1 LLEGTAPARQR
12 ESLMRSP
19 WAWLCVAL
27 GVMWVV
33 TARAAAP
40 LPDRLTH
47 LGRDWYDLKAWAATQ
62 QLALAW
68 NAQTRVL
75 TLTNHT
81 TRLVLAVDSQQ
92 AVVNGV
98 KVWLTQPVTARNA
111 GWLIAVLDV
120 EKVLHPLLRPLP
132 RSARPLRTIV
142 LDPGHG
148 GSDSG
153 HQTGALQEK
162 RFTLLLA
169 QQLRAKLRAAGYRVV
184 MTRQRDVF
192 LELPERTALAN
203 REKADL
209 FVSLHFNAASDSAI
223 RGAEVFCLTPNGAA
237 STHAPRT
244 EVLRETLPG
253 HQDGA
258 RSLVLAYQVQK
269 ALIERAGLAD
279 RGVKHARFAV
289 LRDLTMPGIL
299 VEAGFLS
306 APEEAR
312 KIADAKFRE
321 QLAEAIV
328 AGIEQYRRLLAA
340 PPVKSGPAR

>member
-1 LLEGTAPARQR
+1 
-12 ESLMRSP
+12 MRSP

-27 GVMWVV
+27 GVVWVI

-40 LPDRLTH
+40 WPDRITH

-62 QLALAW
+62 QLVLSWKAR
-68 NAQTRVL
+68 TRVL
-75 TLTNHT
+75 ILTNRT
-81 TRLVLAVDSQQ
+81 TRLALAVDSQQ
-92 AVVNGV
+92 AVLNGV

-111 GWLIAVLDV
+111 GWLIAVLDA
-120 EKVLHPLLRPLP
+120 EEVLHPLLRPPP
-132 RSARPLRTIV
+132 RTPRPLRTLV

-148 GSDSG
+148 GRDPG
-153 HQTGALQEK
+153 HQAGALQEK
-162 RFTLLLA
+162 RLTLLLS
-169 QQLRAKLRAAGYRVV
+169 QQLRTKLRAAGYRVV
-184 MTRQRDVF
+184 MTRQRDVY
-192 LELPERTALAN
+192 LELPERPARAN

-209 FVSLHFNAASDSAI
+209 FISLHFNAASDPAI

-244 EVLRETLPG
+244 EVLKETLPG
-253 HQDGA
+253 HRDGA
-258 RSLVLAYQVQK
+258 RSLGLAYQVQK

-312 KIADAKFRE
+312 KIADPKFRE

-328 AGIEQYRRLLAA
+328 AGIEQYRRLHTAS
-340 PPVKSGPAR
+340 PVKSGAPR